1 MIKVKWTTVAQVLKF
16 VATVITAVLGTVAV
30 QSCTP
35 LWH

>member
-30 QSCTP
+30 QSCSP